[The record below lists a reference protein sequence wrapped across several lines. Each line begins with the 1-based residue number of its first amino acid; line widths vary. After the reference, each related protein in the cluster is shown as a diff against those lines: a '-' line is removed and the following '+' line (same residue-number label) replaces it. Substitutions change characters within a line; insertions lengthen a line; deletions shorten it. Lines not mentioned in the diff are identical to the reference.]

1 MDGSCDIPRRNAL
14 EFGPGPAR
22 VVEFA
27 QARIALS
34 SRIRQ
39 CVAADVQRT
48 FCSCERCRKSFTPER
63 EAFLI
68 FSRKARHVILRNA
81 RRGCAT
87 DDWGGCSHLVHNWGV
102 LLVVCFHSDAPGLAM
117 HQRVDAMEGVCRR
130 VLAVSQCM
138 LVTALTR
145 FRKFLFSMC

>member
-68 FSRKARHVILRNA
+68 FSR
-81 RRGCAT
+81 RRDMSYCGMPA
-87 DDWGGCSHLVHNWGV
+87 VAV
-102 LLVVCFHSDAPGLAM
+102 LQMIGEVVPISCTIGALVVCFHSDAPGLAM